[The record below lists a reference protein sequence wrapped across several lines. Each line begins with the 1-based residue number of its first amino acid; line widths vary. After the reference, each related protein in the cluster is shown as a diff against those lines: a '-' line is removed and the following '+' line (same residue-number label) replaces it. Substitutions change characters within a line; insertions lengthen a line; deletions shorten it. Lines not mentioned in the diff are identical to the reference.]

1 MTLSVSAL
9 FLAVFA
15 AAFAGAIAFSGSVSP
30 QLECALCG
38 LAVNEVE
45 GLIQENKTSA
55 QIIQAIEDDICSH
68 LSGDLKALCD
78 QVAQLAPVIVDKL
91 IDHETAGSICIDVKL
106 CAGPR
111 NDRPDPI
118 AMPKSTPPP
127 PLSPTPQ
134 PCFSSLRRRRK
145 LGPAARAALGRAL
158 EAIRRDVQRTSQRA

>member
-1 MTLSVSAL
+1 MTLAVPAL
-9 FLAVFA
+9 LLAVFA
-15 AAFAGAIAFSGSVSP
+15 AACAGATASTRSISP

-68 LSGDLKALCD
+68 LDGDLKALCD
-78 QVAQLAPVIVDKL
+78 QVAQLAPVIADKL
-91 IDHETAGSICIDVKL
+91 IDHEKAGSICIDVKL

-118 AMPKSTPPP
+118 AMPKSTI
-127 PLSPTPQ
+127 LAS
-134 PCFSSLRRRRK
+134 CHLRPIF
-145 LGPAARAALGRAL
+145 LLIA
-158 EAIRRDVQRTSQRA
+158 VQAS

>member
-1 MTLSVSAL
+1 MALSVSAL
-9 FLAVFA
+9 FVVVSA
-15 AAFAGAIAFSGSVSP
+15 AAFAGVIAFSGSVSP

-68 LSGDLKALCD
+68 LSGNLMAFCD
-78 QVAQLAPVIVDKL
+78 QVAQLAPVIIDKL
-91 IDHETAGSICIDVKL
+91 IVHETAGSICIDIKL

-118 AMPKSTPPP
+118 AMPKSK
-127 PLSPTPQ
+127 SPAYFAHAPVLLLIAEQ
-134 PCFSSLRRRRK
+134 AS
-145 LGPAARAALGRAL
+145 
-158 EAIRRDVQRTSQRA
+158 